1 MPGSLGLT
9 LVRTLRDSCGRWLWS
24 SSHEEGRQPFQWL
37 PAPETSA
44 GGVLVWCAWQC
55 GPHASIPPELEAS
68 RPALP
73 PKSYF
78 WSGDRFP
85 VGYIPNLLRFSLA
98 YCFGISPRPSARA
111 VLPRSG
117 GAALTPP
124 GRDALLRLTGAVILL
139 RSRPG
144 IGRTE
149 VGRAR
154 FRLRPRKASPDDPSR
169 TRCLVKIPAPTAR
182 YRGEGMR
189 RHLQRASPALASST
203 SSIRM
208 VHTSAH

>member
-1 MPGSLGLT
+1 MKKAGNLFNGCRPPRLRRGASG
-9 LVRTLRDSCGRWLWS
+9 LVRLALRSACLDTSPSRGR
-24 SSHEEGRQPFQWL
+24 
-37 PAPETSA
+37 A
-44 GGVLVWCAWQC
+44 
-55 GPHASIPPELEAS
+55 
-68 RPALP
+68 PALP